1 MIGNT
6 WPATLNSLTSI
17 QEFVQNHITPASLQ
31 TGKLPVIHVI
41 VEEIITNIINHAYK
55 DTDSGNISI
64 EFQQLNDKV
73 IISFADT
80 GPPFDPLTADPPDIT
95 KEIDER
101 DIGGLGLFMVTQMAD
116 DIEYKRSNHKNIIT
130 VTINMAKEN

>member
-17 QEFVQNHITPASLQ
+17 QAFIQKQTTLANLQ
-31 TGKLPVIHVI
+31 PSRLPVIHII
-41 VEEIITNIINHAYK
+41 VEEIVVNIINHAYK

-64 EFQQLNDKV
+64 EFQWSNDRLTL
-73 IISFADT
+73 SFSDT
-80 GPPFDPLTADPPDIT
+80 APPFDPLAAAPPDIT
-95 KEIDER
+95 KNIDER

-116 DIEYKRSNHKNIIT
+116 GIQYKRKDNKNILT
-130 VTINMAKEN
+130 VTINMTKEK